1 VAVRI
6 RLKRMGRRHRP
17 FFRLCAMDKRTPRDG
32 KVLEELGTY
41 DPMIPDVD
49 ARALLNGER
58 VNYWLSVGAQPS
70 AKAKVLIKK
79 YGADGTHT
87 QQQKESFERL
97 AQPRELPDPGPPA
110 SVAKPPSPPSP
121 PEPQAAE
128 PQATEPEATDP
139 QATEPEATEPP
150 ADSQAAKPPADAE
163 AAPEATAA
171 APEPE
176 AIPPESEEASPK
188 EESNS

>member
-70 AKAKVLIKK
+70 ARAKVLIKK
-79 YGADGTHT
+79 YGAGGTHT
-87 QQQKESFERL
+87 QQQKESLERL
-97 AQPRELPDPGPPA
+97 ALPSELPDPGPPA
-110 SVAKPPSPPSP
+110 SVANPPSP
-121 PEPQAAE
+121 PESQAAE
-128 PQATEPEATDP
+128 PQATESQAAEPASEP
-139 QATEPEATEPP
+139 QATEPA
-150 ADSQAAKPPADAE
+150 ADAE
-163 AAPEATAA
+163 AAPEATAV
-171 APEPE
+171 APEAE
-176 AIPPESEEASPK
+176 ATEPESKEASPK

>member
-70 AKAKVLIKK
+70 ARAKVLIKK
-79 YGADGTHT
+79 YGAGGTHT
-87 QQQKESFERL
+87 QQQKESLERL
-97 AQPRELPDPGPPA
+97 TLPRELPDPGPPA
-110 SVAKPPSPPSP
+110 SVAKPPSPPESQAP
-121 PEPQAAE
+121 EPQAPEPQAAE
-128 PQATEPEATDP
+128 PQAAE
-139 QATEPEATEPP
+139 
-150 ADSQAAKPPADAE
+150 SQASEPAADAE
-163 AAPEATAA
+163 AAPEATAV
-171 APEPE
+171 APEAE
-176 AIPPESEEASPK
+176 ATEPESKEASPK